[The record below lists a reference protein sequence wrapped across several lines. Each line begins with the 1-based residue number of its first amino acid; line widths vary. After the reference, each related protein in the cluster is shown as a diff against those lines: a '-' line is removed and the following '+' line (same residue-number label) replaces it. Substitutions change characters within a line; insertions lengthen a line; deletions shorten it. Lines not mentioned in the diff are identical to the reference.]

1 MATKKTG
8 TTKGKSNQLGGG
20 GRAQQLKD
28 AGVPGPVIGAI
39 ARKKGVFGHNDFAKG
54 PGKGKKPKGVGFN

>member
-8 TTKGKSNQLGGG
+8 AYKGKSNALGGG

-28 AGVPGPVIGAI
+28 QGVPGPVIGAI
-39 ARKKGVFGHNDFAKG
+39 ARSKGVFGHNDFKRG
-54 PGKGKKPKGVGFN
+54 PGKGKRPKGA